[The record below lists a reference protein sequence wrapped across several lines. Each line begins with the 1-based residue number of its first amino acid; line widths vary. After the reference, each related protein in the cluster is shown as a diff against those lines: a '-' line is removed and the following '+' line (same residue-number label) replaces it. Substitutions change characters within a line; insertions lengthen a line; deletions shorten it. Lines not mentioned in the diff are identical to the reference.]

1 MAITFE
7 KEKVKGNF
15 PVFGEVSAAFFRET
29 SNLQQIY
36 RKALLLKK
44 ALL

>member
-15 PVFGEVSAAFFRET
+15 PVFWRGECGVLPET
-29 SNLQQIY
+29 SNLQQIC